1 MCGIVGIVDAGGV
14 SFSLYHAL
22 YALQHRGQESAGIS
36 TCSDGSFYKHKGEGL
51 VGEVF
56 DETVLAGLKG
66 NVGVGHVRYP
76 TTGANLPENI
86 QPFNFRFRDHFFA
99 LAHNGNL
106 VNAAQL
112 RAEYEQAGE
121 IFSTTTDTEVIASV
135 IVDEYR
141 KGHSIQDAIVFC
153 MHRLRG
159 SYSVVLM
166 VDDELYAFR
175 DPLGIKPLCFG
186 STPRGYI
193 VASESVAIDVLG
205 GILIRE
211 VRPGE
216 MLRLTADG
224 YESLQIAVA
233 DRPAHCIFEFIYFAR
248 ADAVIENRLIYDV
261 RRKIGASL
269 YDEAPAKAD
278 LVSPVPDSG
287 ISLAIGFAHHSGIP
301 YLEGMMKNRYM
312 GRTFI
317 KPSQKERESAVRIK
331 LNPIIGHICGK
342 SVVLV
347 DDSIV
352 RGTTSRHIV
361 DLMKESGAEE
371 VHVRIGSPPIKAPCY
386 LGVDMP
392 TREELIASDKETQQ
406 VRESINATSLH
417 HITLDALVQAIGLP
431 REHLCTGCLTGGYP
445 VAIEGEACLARI
457 VDFVGGT
464 YQTKLGV
471 LWGEGRVRKGKQ
483 GSSVKVVPGKGKK
496 PKKN

>member
-1 MCGIVGIVDAGGV
+1 MCGIVGIADAGGV

-36 TCSDGSFYKHKGEGL
+36 TYHEGSFYKHKGQGL

-56 DETVLAGLKG
+56 GESVLQGLKG
-66 NVGVGHVRYP
+66 TVGVGHVRYP
-76 TTGANLPENI
+76 TTGANLPENT
-86 QPFNFRFRDHFFA
+86 QPFNFRFNDHFFA

-112 RAEYEQAGE
+112 RADYERAGE

-141 KGHSIQDAIVFC
+141 KGHSIQDAIVLC
-153 MHRLRG
+153 MHKIRG

-186 STPRGYI
+186 SSRRGHI

-205 GILIRE
+205 GTLIRE

-216 MLRLTADG
+216 MLRLTPDG
-224 YESLQIAVA
+224 YDSLQIAVA

-261 RRKIGASL
+261 RRQIGASL
-269 YDEAPAKAD
+269 YDEAPAEAD

-287 ISLAIGFAHHSGIP
+287 ISIAIGFAHHSGIP
-301 YLEGMMKNRYM
+301 YLEALMKNRYM

-331 LNPIIGHICGK
+331 LNPIIGHIRDN

-361 DLMKESGAEE
+361 ELMMDCGARE

-392 TREELIASDKETQQ
+392 TREELIASGKETQQ

-464 YQTKLGV
+464 YQTKLGAFR
-471 LWGEGRVRKGKQ
+471 EEKKASRRPSRRKRQ
-483 GSSVKVVPGKGKK
+483 P
-496 PKKN
+496 

>member
-1 MCGIVGIVDAGGV
+1 MCGIVGIADAGGV

-36 TCSDGSFYKHKGEGL
+36 TYADGCFYKHKGQGL

-56 DETVLAGLKG
+56 DRTALSGLKG

-99 LAHNGNL
+99 IAHNGNL

-121 IFSTTTDTEVIASV
+121 IYSTTTDTEVIASV

-141 KGHSIQDAIVFC
+141 KGHSIQDAIVLC
-153 MHRLRG
+153 LHRLRG

-186 STPRGYI
+186 TIPGGHI

-205 GILIRE
+205 GTLIRE

-216 MLRLTADG
+216 MLRLTHDG
-224 YESLQIAVA
+224 YDSLQITMA

-248 ADAVIENRLIYDV
+248 ADSVIEEQLVYDV

-269 YDEAPAKAD
+269 YDEAPVKAD

-287 ISLAIGFAHHSGIP
+287 TSIAIGFAHHSGIP
-301 YLEGMMKNRYM
+301 YLEGLMKNRYM

-317 KPSQKERESAVRIK
+317 KPSQKERELAVRIK
-331 LNPIIGHICGK
+331 LNPITGHICGK

-417 HITLDALVQAIGLP
+417 HISLDALVQAIGLP
-431 REHLCTGCLTGGYP
+431 KEHLCTGCLTGGYP
-445 VAIEGEACLARI
+445 VPIEGESCMARI

-464 YQTKLGV
+464 YQTKLGAFK
-471 LWGEGRVRKGKQ
+471 GEGQGQEGKR
-483 GSSVKVVPGKGKK
+483 GSSVKAIPPKRARSKK
-496 PKKN
+496 